1 MALKKPTIV
10 VFDMDGTTVR
20 HLNPVILTLCEWYDD
35 AGYMLS
41 KLLDW
46 AIRRRLRGPIIP
58 DVDLDRDM
66 QVQKRLLVHKAIH
79 KLRRRSVDKI
89 VEPCPGIFQVLNF
102 LKSHDIPMGLVSNG
116 LGKGYGH
123 EVLTTF
129 ELEGYYRATVFR
141 EDISKAKPHPEPILL
156 ALREMGV
163 ELKPD
168 DIIWYLGDRHKDIT
182 AALAARPHL
191 PCDIVPIAVG
201 VNAAVAAIEKGLGPE
216 HVIMSYKDMFG
227 RLKTLLGTP
236 KAAAL
241 SANTQRLIDPVI
253 PRVAGGKR
261 R

>member
-1 MALKKPTIV
+1 MALKRPTIV

-35 AGYMLS
+35 AGYLVS
-41 KLLDW
+41 KFLDW
-46 AIRRRLRGPIIP
+46 AIRRRLRGPILPEI
-58 DVDLDRDM
+58 DLDRDM

-79 KLRRRSVDKI
+79 KFRRQSVDKI
-89 VEPCPGIFQVLNF
+89 VEPCPGIYTVLDF

-123 EVLTTF
+123 DVLTTF
-129 ELEGYYRATVFR
+129 ELAGYYRATVFR

-163 ELKPD
+163 DLNAD
-168 DIIWYLGDRHKDIT
+168 DIIWYIGDRHKDIT

-216 HVIMSYKDMFG
+216 HVIMSYKDMAG
-227 RLKTLLGTP
+227 RLRGLLGAPRT
-236 KAAAL
+236 AAL
-241 SANTQRLIDPVI
+241 SAKPQRLIDPVI
-253 PRVAGGKR
+253 SRVAGGKGR
-261 R
+261 